1 MQYLEDLFGY
11 NAKFSIEITKSLR
24 TIDHDKFINENV
36 SAWGSLRNLTMHIIE
51 VEDYWINKIIQNK
64 PFEQYDFDNYIQID
78 VIEAKWIEMDREI
91 DLFVSSLA
99 PETLQREIKVE
110 WDKEY
115 VFPLEK
121 VLQHLYTHTVHTRGQ
136 IVAAIRT
143 LGGKVPFV
151 DII

>member
-1 MQYLEDLFGY
+1 MQYLKDLFGY
-11 NAKFSIEITKSLR
+11 NATFSDEVIKSLR
-24 TIDHDKFINENV
+24 TIDHSKFLNENV

-64 PFEQYDFDNYIQID
+64 PFKQYDFVDFVQID
-78 VIEAKWIEMDREI
+78 IIEEKWKELDLEI
-91 DLFVSSLA
+91 ISFVNTLSSDDLK
-99 PETLQREIKVE
+99 RDIKVE
-110 WDKEY
+110 WDRAY

-136 IVAAIRT
+136 IVAAIRI